1 MNPRKIAILALLIA
15 VSVGTNY
22 AMISFYNIKF
32 MDFIVF
38 IGGFCFGPAIGALT
52 GMFSWIVYGTLNPAG
67 FEIRI
72 WLATMFS
79 EAIYGVVGGLISRTM
94 LRDGGNALKG
104 RARTASIF
112 FGLLG
117 MLLTFGYD
125 LLTNAVSGYIWYESI
140 LVGILVGFVPFGL
153 AHVLSN
159 AVFFGMGCVPA
170 IRIINNLTGGKK
182 NGSTTK

>member
-1 MNPRKIAILALLIA
+1 MNPRKIATLALLIA

-22 AMISFYNIKF
+22 AMISFYNVKF

-38 IGGFCFGPAIGALT
+38 IGGFCFGPVVGALT
-52 GMFSWIVYGTLNPAG
+52 GIFSWIVYGTLNPAG

-79 EAIYGVVGGLISRTM
+79 EAIYGVIGGLMNRTM
-94 LRDGGNALKG
+94 LRDGSNALKE

-125 LLTNAVSGYIWYESI
+125 LITNAVSGYIWYESI
-140 LVGILVGFVPFGL
+140 LIGILVGFVPFGL

-170 IRIINNLTGGKK
+170 IRIISNLTGGKK
-182 NGSTTK
+182 NGSTAK

>member
-1 MNPRKIAILALLIA
+1 MNPRKIAILALLVA

-22 AMISFYNIKF
+22 AMISFYNVKF

-38 IGGFCFGPAIGALT
+38 IGGFCFGPAVGALT
-52 GMFSWIVYGTLNPAG
+52 GMFSWVVYGTLNPAG

-72 WLATMFS
+72 WLVTMFS
-79 EAIYGVVGGLISRTM
+79 EAIYGVIGGLMNRTL
-94 LRDGGNALKG
+94 LRERGNALKE
-104 RARTASIF
+104 RARRASVF

-125 LLTNAVSGYIWYESI
+125 LITNAVSGYIWYESI

-159 AVFFGMGCVPA
+159 AVFFGVGCVPA
-170 IRIINNLTGGKK
+170 IRIIGNLIGERK
-182 NGSTTK
+182 NGSTAK